1 MEQEDKSLI
10 DGKIEELKFDI
21 EKLNEQK
28 FVNLLI
34 EIIVSITLNEL
45 NEKRENYLIDMAFG

>member
-10 DGKIEELKFDI
+10 DGKIDELKFDI

-45 NEKRENYLIDMAFG
+45 HEKSD